1 MRLQCDGQNMD
12 HTWFRVTSETTEGVV
27 YHVEI
32 DNRSGML
39 SCECMDASCR
49 RKRTFLMDKQMFNSC
64 KHQRLVIR
72 TMRALGC
79 FGPRGG
85 EE

>member
-1 MRLQCDGQNMD
+1 MPRLRCDGQDPD
-12 HTWFRVTSETTEGVV
+12 HTFFSVESFTTEGVV
-27 YHVEI
+27 YVVSI

-39 SCECMDASCR
+39 RCNCADASCR
-49 RKRTFLMDKQMFNSC
+49 QKHTFLMDKLMFNSC

-72 TMRALGC
+72 TMRLMGL
-79 FGPRGG
+79 FGRG